1 MIALSNLTV
10 QTLTTGQSITFD
22 STVLRT
28 CSSAEGHRQSTP
40 AVKLR
45 VPGIYEVHFTGN
57 VSSATAATPVQ
68 LAIAIGGST
77 LPGTLMVSTPSA
89 ANAENN
95 VHADTIVRNAC
106 GEYDTITVTNVG
118 TNPVIVSAGS
128 GLWVKR
134 VA

>member
-45 VPGIYEVHFTGN
+45 VPGIYEVHSLETFPPQQQPLQSSWLLPSAVPRFLVPLWCPLHRQPMSRTTSMRIR
-57 VSSATAATPVQ
+57 SSAMRAE
-68 LAIAIGGST
+68 ST
-77 LPGTLMVSTPSA
+77 IPSRLPMS
-89 ANAENN
+89 ER
-95 VHADTIVRNAC
+95 IQ
-106 GEYDTITVTNVG
+106 
-118 TNPVIVSAGS
+118 
-128 GLWVKR
+128 
-134 VA
+134 

>member
-1 MIALSNLTV
+1 MIALSNLTA

-45 VPGIYEVHFTGN
+45 MPGIYEIHFTGN
-57 VSSATAATPVQ
+57 VSSATASAPVQ
-68 LAIAIGGST
+68 LAIAISGSV
-77 LPGTLMVSTPSA
+77 LPGTLMVSTPST
-89 ANAENN
+89 ANVENH
-95 VHADTIVRNAC
+95 VHADTIVRNSC
-106 GEYDTITVTNVG
+106 GEYDTITITNVG
-118 TNPVIVSAGS
+118 TNPVTVSAGS

>member
-1 MIALSNLTV
+1 MIALSNLTA
-10 QTLTTGQSITFD
+10 QILTTGQSITFD

-28 CSSAEGHRQSTP
+28 CSSAEGHRQATP

-45 VPGIYEVHFTGN
+45 VPGIYEVHFNGN
-57 VSSATAATPVQ
+57 VASATAAAPVE

-89 ANAENN
+89 ANVANN

-106 GEYDTITVTNVG
+106 GEYDTITITNVG
-118 TNPVIVSAGS
+118 TNPVTVSAGS